1 MELYSL
7 RFLGVNDED
16 MKDMYFV
23 FEALTGFVYELQK
36 YCAALEVIQKTKA
49 NKAPDKTMPAV
60 VEISEQAIEQQMLSV
75 LSKVFDKEAFK
86 DIANCS
92 FKKLQAQCR
101 ELKVNETV
109 LNGID
114 ELYEIYE
121 KTLSVHVRNKK
132 IAHFDLETLQ
142 SGEITEIEFDQL
154 KSLLTASCKTL
165 STLSEE
171 IFWSDVSFPSIERLI
186 SDMENQLESYMH

>member
-1 MELYSL
+1 M
-7 RFLGVNDED
+7 
-16 MKDMYFV
+16 
-23 FEALTGFVYELQK
+23 
-36 YCAALEVIQKTKA
+36 
-49 NKAPDKTMPAV
+49 
-60 VEISEQAIEQQMLSV
+60 
-75 LSKVFDKEAFK
+75 
-86 DIANCS
+86 
-92 FKKLQAQCR
+92 
-101 ELKVNETV
+101 

-154 KSLLTASCKTL
+154 KSLLTASCKAL

-186 SDMENQLESYMH
+186 SDMENQLKSYMH